1 MCVLLNEINESLEYI
16 CMSVAEIEISNAL
29 LVPHNVMPVKLMNN
43 VCTGAFF
50 SDFFLTHSKQC
61 AHLLSRVRLRVL
73 I

>member
-50 SDFFLTHSKQC
+50 SDFFFNS
-61 AHLLSRVRLRVL
+61 
-73 I
+73 